1 VEGGERSKEWGD
13 VVDQSLLVNI
23 ELERGAKIVE
33 ALDQA
38 KLKLDVA
45 VWAFL
50 EEFRDWR
57 LVIASRELDKLGS
70 GAYGTVLDALREAGI
85 SVEERPSMLILRM
98 SDRTIK
104 DLRRLFGKAKSVEGM
119 RLGGQLFGDRFFIEG
134 FAYRIR

>member
-1 VEGGERSKEWGD
+1 M
-13 VVDQSLLVNI
+13 
-23 ELERGAKIVE
+23 VE

-57 LVIASRELDKLGS
+57 LVIASRELDKIGS
-70 GAYGTVLDALREAGI
+70 GVYGAVLDALREAGI

-104 DLRRLFGKAKSVEGM
+104 DLRRLFGKTKSVEGM

-134 FAYRIR
+134 FVYRIR

>member
-1 VEGGERSKEWGD
+1 M
-13 VVDQSLLVNI
+13 DQSLLVNI
-23 ELERGAKIVE
+23 ELERGAKVVE

-57 LVIASRELDKLGS
+57 LVIASRELDKIGS
-70 GAYGTVLDALREAGI
+70 GAHGAVLDALREAGI

-104 DLRRLFGKAKSVEGM
+104 DLRRLFGKTKSVEGM

-134 FAYRIR
+134 FVYRIR